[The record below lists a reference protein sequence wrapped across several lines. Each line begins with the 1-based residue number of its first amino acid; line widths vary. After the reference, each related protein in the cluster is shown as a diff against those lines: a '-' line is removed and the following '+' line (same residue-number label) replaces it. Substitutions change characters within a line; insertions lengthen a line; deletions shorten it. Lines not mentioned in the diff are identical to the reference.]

1 MRQMKKVALT
11 TITIALALS
20 LSSCYG
26 AGPDAETRKVQRVTD
41 GAEAVINSDDS
52 DIRVSNFLLVA
63 TEDGAA
69 VVVGHIVNRSEVADE
84 LLGISVAGSPATLTG
99 ETKLATNKPL
109 HFEGELANAKAV
121 FKGVNPIA
129 GTHVDVTIG
138 FARAGLVTVRAI
150 IRDKRDLYAN
160 VTSGASVATTEAT
173 PAAK

>member
-26 AGPDAETRKVQRVTD
+26 SGPDAETRKVSRVTD
-41 GAEAVINSDDS
+41 GAEAVINTDGA
-52 DIRVSNFLLVA
+52 DIRISNFLLVS
-63 TEDGAA
+63 TEDGSA

-84 LLGISVAGSPATLTG
+84 LLGVSVGGVPAALTG

-109 HFEGELANAKAV
+109 HFEGDLANVKAV
-121 FKGVNPIA
+121 FPGVNAVA

-138 FARAGLVTVRAI
+138 FARAGLVKVRAI
-150 IRDKRDLYAN
+150 IRDQRDLYAN
-160 VTSGASVATTEAT
+160 VTSGAKLATTEAT
-173 PAAK
+173 PGAK